1 MIRKFVLGS
10 YGVNLYVIYDEIEKK
25 AAIVDPAIYDSKVTK
40 FIDGLNLKVEYI
52 ILTHGHG
59 DHLLGID
66 KYKEKYKCEIIAHK
80 SEKELLSNA
89 DLNFSKR
96 MSGES
101 IIIVPDKW
109 LKEDDIISI
118 GRIDLKVIH
127 TPGHT
132 KGGICL
138 LNDDFLISGDTLF
151 YSSIGR
157 HDLYGGNYGVLMQ
170 SIIKKLMKLND
181 DLIVYPGHGSETT
194 IGFEKKNNPF
204 IKEEMK

>member
-10 YGVNLYVIYDEIEKK
+10 YGVNLYVIYDEINKN
-25 AAIVDPAIYDSKVTK
+25 AAIVDPAVYDSKVTK
-40 FIDGLNLKVEYI
+40 FIDSLKLKVDCI

-80 SEKELLSNA
+80 SEKDLLSNA

-96 MSGES
+96 MSGEP
-101 IIIVPDKW
+101 ITIVPDKW
-109 LKEDDIISI
+109 LKEDDVISI
-118 GRIDLKVIH
+118 GRINLKVIH

-138 LNDDFLISGDTLF
+138 LSDDFLISGDTLF
-151 YSSIGR
+151 FNSIGR
-157 HDLYGGNYGVLMQ
+157 HDLFGGDYKILMQ
-170 SIIKKLMKLND
+170 SIIKKLMILED
-181 DLIVYPGHGSETT
+181 DLTVYPGHGSETT
-194 IGFEKKNNPF
+194 IGYEKSNNPF